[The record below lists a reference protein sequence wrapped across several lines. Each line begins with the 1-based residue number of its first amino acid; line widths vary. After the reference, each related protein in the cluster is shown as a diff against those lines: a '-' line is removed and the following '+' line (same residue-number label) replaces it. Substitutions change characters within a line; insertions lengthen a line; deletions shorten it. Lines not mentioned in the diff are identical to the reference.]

1 MKDLCSLNG
10 CLVLNNS
17 VAYNDVIETE
27 TQKSVLNGGKT
38 WHRYVMCDRLMT
50 GLLSAGNKQV
60 KSLTVQQYVSES
72 ADSKFKPIWLGVL

>member
-38 WHRYVMCDRLMT
+38 
-50 GLLSAGNKQV
+50 
-60 KSLTVQQYVSES
+60 
-72 ADSKFKPIWLGVL
+72 